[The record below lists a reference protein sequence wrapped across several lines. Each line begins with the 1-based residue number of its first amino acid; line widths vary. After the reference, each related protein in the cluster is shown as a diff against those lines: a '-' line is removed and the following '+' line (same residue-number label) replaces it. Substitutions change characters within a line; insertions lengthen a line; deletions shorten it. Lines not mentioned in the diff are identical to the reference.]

1 VKKMTDKTTVVSV
14 NKNSSCVRTVIPF
27 WIAKIMEIEPGDK
40 IVWTVTNKR
49 NFTVKIEKDVKE

>member
-1 VKKMTDKTTVVSV
+1 MTDKTTVVSV

-27 WIAKIMEIEPGDK
+27 WIAKLIEPGDK

>member
-1 VKKMTDKTTVVSV
+1 MTDKTTVVSV

-27 WIAKIMEIEPGDK
+27 WIAKLMEIEPGDK

-49 NFTVKIEKDVKE
+49 NFTVKIEKDVGE